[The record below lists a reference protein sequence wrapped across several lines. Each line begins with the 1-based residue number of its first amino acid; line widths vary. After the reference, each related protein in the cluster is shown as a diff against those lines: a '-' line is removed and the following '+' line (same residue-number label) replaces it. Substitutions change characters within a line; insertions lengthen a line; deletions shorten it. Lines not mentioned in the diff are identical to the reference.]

1 MRTVCFGSGA
11 ILGPCFLLK
20 DKEKGPNRRQSLLLD
35 YPFRPS
41 GDVQHSMSS
50 EPPSIPGPAH
60 RSWWDRLGHMLSGEP
75 RNREELLAELREAQA
90 NGLLSGDTYAMV
102 EGALRVAHLSVDDV
116 MVPRA
121 QMVML
126 ALDEDPA
133 SILATVVESG
143 HSRFPVHGE
152 DKDEILG
159 ILLAKDLLRG
169 CAHGRPADVR
179 ALLRP
184 AMMIPESMRLNVL
197 LAEFRRSRNHMA
209 VVVDEYGG
217 VAGLVTIED
226 VLEEIVG
233 EIDDEHDDA
242 VPPKLIVAQADG
254 SWLVDALTP
263 IEDFNAEF
271 GTAFSDEEYDTV
283 GGLVTAEIGHLPDP
297 GETAS
302 MGDYAFDV
310 TRADD
315 RRVLQF
321 RVRKTAAE

>member
-1 MRTVCFGSGA
+1 
-11 ILGPCFLLK
+11 
-20 DKEKGPNRRQSLLLD
+20 
-35 YPFRPS
+35 
-41 GDVQHSMSS
+41 
-50 EPPSIPGPAH
+50 
-60 RSWWDRLGHMLSGEP
+60 MLSGEP
-75 RNREELLAELREAQA
+75 RNPEELLEELRDAQT
-90 NGLLSGDTYAMV
+90 NGLLTGETYAMI
-102 EGALRVAHLSVDDV
+102 EGAIRVTEMNVGDV

-121 QMVML
+121 QMVT
-126 ALDEDPA
+126 LDIDDDLPT
-133 SILATVVESG
+133 ILETVIESG

-152 DKDEILG
+152 GKDEILG
-159 ILLAKDLLRG
+159 ILLAKDLLRRG
-169 CAHGRPADVR
+169 QNGSMDLR
-179 ALLRP
+179 ALLRH
-184 AMMIPESMRLNVL
+184 AVMIPESMRLNVL

-242 VPPKLIVAQADG
+242 VPPKMIDAQSDG

-263 IEDFNAEF
+263 IEDFNDEF
-271 GTAFSDEEYDTV
+271 HTAFSDEEYDTV

-302 MGDYAFDV
+302 LGDFSFDV
-310 TRADD
+310 THADD

-321 RVRKTAAE
+321 RVRKGEAA

>member
-1 MRTVCFGSGA
+1 
-11 ILGPCFLLK
+11 
-20 DKEKGPNRRQSLLLD
+20 
-35 YPFRPS
+35 
-41 GDVQHSMSS
+41 
-50 EPPSIPGPAH
+50 
-60 RSWWDRLGHMLSGEP
+60 MLAGEP
-75 RNREELLAELREAQA
+75 RSPEELLAGLRDAQT
-90 NGLLSGDTYAMV
+90 NGLLTGETYAMI
-102 EGALRVAHLSVDDV
+102 EGAIRVTEMVVGDV

-126 ALDEDPA
+126 DIDDD
-133 SILATVVESG
+133 LATILDTVVDSG

-152 DKDEILG
+152 DKDEIRG
-159 ILLAKDLLRG
+159 ILLAKDLLRRG
-169 CAHGRPADVR
+169 QNGSLDPGSTPGQALR
-179 ALLRP
+179 ALLRR
-184 AMMIPESMRLNVL
+184 AVMIPESMRLNVL

-217 VAGLVTIED
+217 VAGLITIED

-242 VPPKLIVAQADG
+242 VPPQLVTAQADG

-263 IEDFNAEF
+263 IEDFNDQFA
-271 GTAFSDEEYDTV
+271 TAFSDEEYDTV

-297 GETAS
+297 GESATL
-302 MGDYAFDV
+302 GDYSFDV

-321 RVRKTAAE
+321 RVRKGAAA

>member
-1 MRTVCFGSGA
+1 
-11 ILGPCFLLK
+11 
-20 DKEKGPNRRQSLLLD
+20 
-35 YPFRPS
+35 
-41 GDVQHSMSS
+41 MSA
-50 EPPSIPGPAH
+50 EPPSTTGPAH
-60 RSWWDRLGHMLSGEP
+60 RSLWDRLGHMLAGEP
-75 RNREELLAELREAQA
+75 RSPEELLAELRDAQT
-90 NGLLSGDTYAMV
+90 NGLLTGETYAMI
-102 EGALRVAHLSVDDV
+102 EGAIRVTEMVVGDV

-126 ALDEDPA
+126 DVDDDISTILD
-133 SILATVVESG
+133 TVIESG

-159 ILLAKDLLRG
+159 ILLAKDLLRR
-169 CAHGRPADVR
+169 GRNGTPDLR
-179 ALLRP
+179 TLLRH
-184 AMMIPESMRLNVL
+184 AVMIPESMRLNVL

-242 VPPKLIVAQADG
+242 APPKLIVAQADG

-263 IEDFNAEF
+263 IEDFNDAF
-271 GTAFSDEEYDTV
+271 TTTFSDEEYDTV
-283 GGLVTAEIGHLPDP
+283 GGLVTSAIGHLPDP
-297 GETAS
+297 GESAAL
-302 MGDYAFDV
+302 GDYAFDV

-321 RVRKTAAE
+321 RVRKAAAA

>member
-1 MRTVCFGSGA
+1 
-11 ILGPCFLLK
+11 
-20 DKEKGPNRRQSLLLD
+20 
-35 YPFRPS
+35 
-41 GDVQHSMSS
+41 MSA
-50 EPPSIPGPAH
+50 EPPSTSGPAH
-60 RSWWDRLGHMLSGEP
+60 RSLWDRLGHLLTGEP
-75 RNREELLAELREAQA
+75 RNPEELLEELRDAQS
-90 NGLLSGDTYAMV
+90 NGLLTGETYAMI
-102 EGALRVAHLSVDDV
+102 EGAIRVTEMVVGDV

-126 ALDEDPA
+126 DIDESAAAIVD
-133 SILATVVESG
+133 TVIDSG

-159 ILLAKDLLRG
+159 ILLAKDLLRRDRN
-169 CAHGRPADVR
+169 APLDIR
-179 ALLRP
+179 ALLRR
-184 AMMIPESMRLNVL
+184 AVMIPESMRLNVL

-242 VPPKLIVAQADG
+242 VPPKLIDAQPDG

-271 GTAFSDEEYDTV
+271 GTTFSDEEYDTL
-283 GGLVTAEIGHLPDP
+283 GGLVTAEVGHLPDP
-297 GETAS
+297 GDSATLA
-302 MGDYAFDV
+302 DYTFDV
-310 TRADD
+310 TQADD

-321 RVRKTAAE
+321 RVHKLEAA

>member
-1 MRTVCFGSGA
+1 
-11 ILGPCFLLK
+11 
-20 DKEKGPNRRQSLLLD
+20 
-35 YPFRPS
+35 
-41 GDVQHSMSS
+41 MSA
-50 EPPSIPGPAH
+50 EPPSTTGPAH
-60 RSWWDRLGHMLSGEP
+60 RSLWDRLGHLLSGEP
-75 RNREELLAELREAQA
+75 RNPEELLAELREAQG
-90 NGLLSGDTYAMV
+90 NGLLTSETFAMI
-102 EGALRVAHLSVDDV
+102 EGSIRVTEMVVGDV

-121 QMVML
+121 QMVT
-126 ALDEDPA
+126 LDIDDDLPA
-133 SILATVVESG
+133 ILDTVIESG

-159 ILLAKDLLRG
+159 ILLAKDLLRRG
-169 CAHGRPADVR
+169 QDGALDLR
-179 ALLRP
+179 ALLRR
-184 AMMIPESMRLNVL
+184 AVMIPESMRLNVL

-242 VPPKLIVAQADG
+242 VPPKLIVAQPDG
-254 SWLVDALTP
+254 NWLVDALTP
-263 IEDFNAEF
+263 IEDFNEEF
-271 GTAFSDEEYDTV
+271 GTVFPDEEYDTV

-297 GETAS
+297 GETATL
-302 MGDYAFDV
+302 GDYAFDV

-321 RVRKTAAE
+321 RVRKDAAA

>member
-1 MRTVCFGSGA
+1 
-11 ILGPCFLLK
+11 
-20 DKEKGPNRRQSLLLD
+20 
-35 YPFRPS
+35 
-41 GDVQHSMSS
+41 
-50 EPPSIPGPAH
+50 
-60 RSWWDRLGHMLSGEP
+60 MLSGEP
-75 RNREELLAELREAQA
+75 RSPEDLLAELREAQG
-90 NGLLSGDTYAMV
+90 NGLLTSETFAMI
-102 EGALRVAHLSVDDV
+102 EGAIRVTEMVVGDV

-121 QMVML
+121 QMVT
-126 ALDEDPA
+126 LDIDDDLPA
-133 SILATVVESG
+133 ILETVVESG

-159 ILLAKDLLRG
+159 ILLAKDLLKRG
-169 CAHGRPADVR
+169 DNGALDLR
-179 ALLRP
+179 ALLRH
-184 AMMIPESMRLNVL
+184 AVMIPESMRLNVL

-233 EIDDEHDDA
+233 EIDDEHDEA
-242 VPPKLIVAQADG
+242 VPPQLIVAQADG

-263 IEDFNAEF
+263 IEDFNEQF
-271 GTAFSDEEYDTV
+271 ETAFSDEEYDTV

-297 GETAS
+297 GETATL
-302 MGDYAFDV
+302 GDYAFDV

-321 RVRKTAAE
+321 RVRKGAAA

>member
-1 MRTVCFGSGA
+1 MPA
-11 ILGPCFLLK
+11 
-20 DKEKGPNRRQSLLLD
+20 
-35 YPFRPS
+35 
-41 GDVQHSMSS
+41 
-50 EPPSIPGPAH
+50 EPPSTTGPAH
-60 RSWWDRLGHMLSGEP
+60 RSLWDRLGHMLAGEP
-75 RNREELLAELREAQA
+75 RNPEELLAELRDAQT
-90 NGLLSGDTYAMV
+90 NGLLTDETYAMI
-102 EGALRVAHLSVDDV
+102 EGAIRVTEMVVGDV

-126 ALDEDPA
+126 DIDDD
-133 SILATVVESG
+133 LATILDTVIESG

-159 ILLAKDLLRG
+159 ILLAKDLLRRG
-169 CAHGRPADVR
+169 QNGALDLR
-179 ALLRP
+179 ALLRH
-184 AMMIPESMRLNVL
+184 AVMIPESMRLNVL

-242 VPPKLIVAQADG
+242 VPPKLVVAQADG

-263 IEDFNAEF
+263 IEDFNEQF
-271 GTAFSDEEYDTV
+271 GTAFPDEEYDTV

-297 GETAS
+297 GEAATL
-302 MGDYAFDV
+302 GEYAFDV

-321 RVRKTAAE
+321 RVRKGAIAQRDSGKA

>member
-1 MRTVCFGSGA
+1 
-11 ILGPCFLLK
+11 
-20 DKEKGPNRRQSLLLD
+20 
-35 YPFRPS
+35 
-41 GDVQHSMSS
+41 
-50 EPPSIPGPAH
+50 
-60 RSWWDRLGHMLSGEP
+60 MLSGEP
-75 RNREELLAELREAQA
+75 RNPEELLAELREAQG
-90 NGLLSGDTYAMV
+90 NGLLTSETFAMI
-102 EGALRVAHLSVDDV
+102 EGAIRVTEMVVGDV

-121 QMVML
+121 QMVTIDIDDDL
-126 ALDEDPA
+126 PAILD
-133 SILATVVESG
+133 TVVESG

-159 ILLAKDLLRG
+159 ILLAKDLLRRQQNG
-169 CAHGRPADVR
+169 SMDLR
-179 ALLRP
+179 ALLRR
-184 AMMIPESMRLNVL
+184 AVMIPESMRLNVL

-242 VPPKLIVAQADG
+242 VPPKLVVAQADG

-263 IEDFNAEF
+263 IEDFNEQF
-271 GTAFSDEEYDTV
+271 GTAFPDEEYDTV

-297 GETAS
+297 GETATL
-302 MGDYAFDV
+302 GDYAFDV

-321 RVRKTAAE
+321 RVRKAKAA

>member
-1 MRTVCFGSGA
+1 MPT
-11 ILGPCFLLK
+11 
-20 DKEKGPNRRQSLLLD
+20 D
-35 YPFRPS
+35 
-41 GDVQHSMSS
+41 
-50 EPPSIPGPAH
+50 PPSTTGPAH
-60 RSWWDRLGHMLSGEP
+60 RSLWDRLGHMLAGEP
-75 RNREELLAELREAQA
+75 RNPEELLEELREAQS
-90 NGLLSGDTYAMV
+90 NGLLTGETYAMI
-102 EGALRVAHLSVDDV
+102 EGAIRVTEMVVGDV

-121 QMVML
+121 QMVT
-126 ALDEDPA
+126 LDIDDDLQA
-133 SILATVVESG
+133 ILDTVIESG

-152 DKDEILG
+152 DKDEVLG
-159 ILLAKDLLRG
+159 ILLAKDLLRRNQNG
-169 CAHGRPADVR
+169 SPDLR
-179 ALLRP
+179 ALLRH
-184 AMMIPESMRLNVL
+184 AVMIPESMRLNVL

-263 IEDFNAEF
+263 IEDFNEKF
-271 GTAFSDEEYDTV
+271 RTTYSDEEYDTV
-283 GGLVTAEIGHLPDP
+283 GGLVTAEFGHLPDP
-297 GETAS
+297 GETATLGEYS
-302 MGDYAFDV
+302 FDV

-321 RVRKTAAE
+321 RVHRGASA

>member
-1 MRTVCFGSGA
+1 
-11 ILGPCFLLK
+11 
-20 DKEKGPNRRQSLLLD
+20 
-35 YPFRPS
+35 
-41 GDVQHSMSS
+41 MSA
-50 EPPSIPGPAH
+50 EPPSTTGPAH
-60 RSWWDRLGHMLSGEP
+60 RSLWDRLGHMLSGEP
-75 RNREELLAELREAQA
+75 RNPEELLEELREAQT
-90 NGLLSGDTYAMV
+90 NGLLTSETYAMI
-102 EGALRVAHLSVDDV
+102 EGAIRVTRMVVGDV

-126 ALDEDPA
+126 DVDDDLDT
-133 SILATVVESG
+133 ILDAVTESG

-159 ILLAKDLLRG
+159 ILLAKDLLRRG
-169 CAHGRPADVR
+169 DNGPVDVR
-179 ALLRP
+179 ALLRH
-184 AMMIPESMRLNVL
+184 AVMIPESMRLNVL

-233 EIDDEHDDA
+233 EIDDEHDAA
-242 VPPKLIVAQADG
+242 VPPKMIDAQPDG

-263 IEDFNAEF
+263 IEDFNRKF
-271 GTAFSDEEYDTV
+271 DTHYSDEEYDTI
-283 GGLVTAEIGHLPDP
+283 GGLVTAAVGHLPDP
-297 GETAS
+297 GETATLD
-302 MGDYAFDV
+302 DYAFDV

-321 RVRKTAAE
+321 RVRTGGTEET

>member
-1 MRTVCFGSGA
+1 
-11 ILGPCFLLK
+11 
-20 DKEKGPNRRQSLLLD
+20 
-35 YPFRPS
+35 
-41 GDVQHSMSS
+41 MSA
-50 EPPSIPGPAH
+50 EPPSTTGPAH
-60 RSWWDRLGHMLSGEP
+60 RSLWDRLGHMLSGEP
-75 RNREELLAELREAQA
+75 RSPEELLAELREAQS
-90 NGLLSGDTYAMV
+90 NGLLTSETFAMI
-102 EGALRVAHLSVDDV
+102 EGAIRVTEMVVGDV

-121 QMVML
+121 QMVTIDVDDDL
-126 ALDEDPA
+126 PA
-133 SILATVVESG
+133 ILETVVESG

-159 ILLAKDLLRG
+159 ILLAKDLLKRNHNG
-169 CAHGRPADVR
+169 SLDLR
-179 ALLRP
+179 ALLRH
-184 AMMIPESMRLNVL
+184 AVMIPESMRLNVL

-242 VPPKLIVAQADG
+242 VPPKLMVAQPDG

-263 IEDFNAEF
+263 IEDFNEQF

-297 GETAS
+297 GETATL
-302 MGDYAFDV
+302 GDYAFDV

-321 RVRKTAAE
+321 RVRKGAAA

>member
-1 MRTVCFGSGA
+1 
-11 ILGPCFLLK
+11 
-20 DKEKGPNRRQSLLLD
+20 
-35 YPFRPS
+35 
-41 GDVQHSMSS
+41 MSA
-50 EPPSIPGPAH
+50 EPPSTTGPAH
-60 RSWWDRLGHMLSGEP
+60 RSLWDRLGHLLSGEP
-75 RNREELLAELREAQA
+75 RNPEELLAELREAQG
-90 NGLLSGDTYAMV
+90 NGLLTSETFAMI
-102 EGALRVAHLSVDDV
+102 EGSIRVTEMVVGDV

-121 QMVML
+121 QMVT
-126 ALDEDPA
+126 LDIDDDLPA
-133 SILATVVESG
+133 ILDTVIESG

-159 ILLAKDLLRG
+159 ILLAKDLLRRG
-169 CAHGRPADVR
+169 QDGALDPGSNPGQGLR
-179 ALLRP
+179 ALLRH
-184 AMMIPESMRLNVL
+184 AVMIPESMRLNVL

-263 IEDFNAEF
+263 IEDFNEQF
-271 GTAFSDEEYDTV
+271 GTAFPDEEYDTV

-297 GETAS
+297 GETAT

-321 RVRKTAAE
+321 RVRKVAAE

>member
-1 MRTVCFGSGA
+1 
-11 ILGPCFLLK
+11 
-20 DKEKGPNRRQSLLLD
+20 
-35 YPFRPS
+35 
-41 GDVQHSMSS
+41 MSA
-50 EPPSIPGPAH
+50 EPPSTTGPAH
-60 RSWWDRLGHMLSGEP
+60 RSLWDRLGHLLSGEP
-75 RNREELLAELREAQA
+75 RNPEELLAELREAQG
-90 NGLLSGDTYAMV
+90 NGLLSSETYAMI
-102 EGALRVAHLSVDDV
+102 EGAIRVTEMVVGDV

-121 QMVML
+121 QMVTIGIDDDL
-126 ALDEDPA
+126 PAILD
-133 SILATVVESG
+133 TVIESG

-159 ILLAKDLLRG
+159 ILLAKDLLRRG
-169 CAHGRPADVR
+169 QNGAPEPGASPGQALR
-179 ALLRP
+179 ALLRH
-184 AMMIPESMRLNVL
+184 AVMIPESMRLNVL

-263 IEDFNAEF
+263 IEDFNEQF
-271 GTAFSDEEYDTV
+271 GTTFSDEEYDTV

-297 GETAS
+297 GETATL
-302 MGDYAFDV
+302 GDYAFDV

-321 RVRKTAAE
+321 RVRKAVAE